1 MKVYLSS
8 EPTIAAESQ
17 KKKEYLFSQ
26 FPTRRKESSICKV
39 FIFFLIFFIFLNFL
53 FYKLEKGNTDPDML
67 LGHKTVLR
75 NKCTCGVFFCPSVHK
90 GDQNHSLS
98 IMQRSCLFLYLS
110 PCYSSTKIMI
120 VTRIFSTIS
129 PKHIRHLSLQ
139 LFTHF
144 VPPSYTLY
152 LFLH

>member
-1 MKVYLSS
+1 MNGYLNS

-17 KKKEYLFSQ
+17 GKKKNEDLVSHL
-26 FPTRRKESSICKV
+26 PTRRKESTICKV
-39 FIFFLIFFIFLNFL
+39 LMYLVI
-53 FYKLEKGNTDPDML
+53 GNTDPDLL
-67 LGHKTVLR
+67 LGHKSFVLR

-98 IMQRSCLFLYLS
+98 IMQIPAYFSSLS

-120 VTRIFSTIS
+120 MVRMFSTLS
-129 PKHIRHLSLQ
+129 PEHIRHLFLQ

-144 VPPSYTLY
+144 VPSSYTLY
-152 LFLH
+152 CFLH